1 MNLRW
6 GMIIKLASLSILN
19 WYNWRA
25 LDNIPY
31 VDGLYVLAFSFVAW
45 ALIQGIDFMY
55 RKIRNKG
62 RSK

>member
-1 MNLRW
+1 M
-6 GMIIKLASLSILN
+6 SILN